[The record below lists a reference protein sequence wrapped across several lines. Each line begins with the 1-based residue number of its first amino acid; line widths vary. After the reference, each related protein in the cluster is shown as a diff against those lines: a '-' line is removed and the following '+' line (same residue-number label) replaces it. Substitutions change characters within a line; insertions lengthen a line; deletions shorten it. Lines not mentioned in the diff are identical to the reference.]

1 MNPRELSVRKA
12 KVDDLQKL
20 SYNDYSYVVDSVAI
34 GPFTGPR
41 LSEFQNVEPYT
52 KRYDLELSSMVQ
64 YLDRADVALLI
75 AVDGSDT
82 PVGHLAVSKYWNGY
96 ASIDDIAVDAQVR
109 RGGCASKLVDA
120 AVGWARETGLPG
132 LRAET
137 QHNNASACKF
147 YERMG
152 FKLAGYDAHLYDA
165 LPTDSAVKEQ
175 ALFWYLHIPANDK

>member
-1 MNPRELSVRKA
+1 MATNELSVRKA
-12 KVDDLQKL
+12 KVDDLHKL
-20 SYNDYSYVVDSVAI
+20 TYNDYSFVVDSVAV
-34 GPFTGPR
+34 GPFTGPG
-41 LSEFQNVEPYT
+41 LTGYEHVAPYT

-64 YLDRADVALLI
+64 YLDRPELALLI
-75 AVDGSDT
+75 AVDGNDT
-82 PVGHLAVSKYWNGY
+82 PVGHLAISRFWNGY

-165 LPTDSAVKEQ
+165 LPTDFAVKEQ
-175 ALFWYLHIPANDK
+175 ALFWYLHIPGNHK